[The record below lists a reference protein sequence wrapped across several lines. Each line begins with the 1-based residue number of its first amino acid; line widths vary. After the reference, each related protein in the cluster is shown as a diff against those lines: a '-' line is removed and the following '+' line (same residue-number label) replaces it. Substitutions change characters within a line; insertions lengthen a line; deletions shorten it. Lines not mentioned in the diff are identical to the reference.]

1 MSRMIHSNG
10 GNKIHRPKANSN
22 ALAGEGD
29 ARLDSW
35 VERNMG
41 PTDGSA
47 AIRPGF
53 PSWGDMAR

>member
-53 PSWGDMAR
+53 PS